1 MATRVVSEVQKI
13 NSAIAD
19 VYAFLSDFSKIGK
32 LIETARQMGAGN
44 QMPELADKIEDV
56 RTTVDACTFMVKGV
70 GEMGMKIVERE
81 EPKLI
86 KLEGDGRLPFEFQV
100 WIQLLDNGPYDTR
113 LRITA
118 EAELNMMMKMSE
130 GETGKGNQST
140 GRRSGKNS
148 LRIYTIIKKL
158 FIAKSF
164 FGYLDR
170 SSKSMSSNLFVSTS
184 SWTAIV
190 SPLRAALM

>member
-100 WIQLLDNGPYDTR
+100 WIQLLDNGPYVANNGRGGVEHDDENV
-113 LRITA
+113 A
-118 EAELNMMMKMSE
+118 E

-190 SPLRAALM
+190 SPLRATLM

>member
-1 MATRVVSEVQKI
+1 MATRVVSDVQKI

-32 LIETARQMGAGN
+32 LIETAR
-44 QMPELADKIEDV
+44 KIEDV
-56 RTTVDACTFMVKGV
+56 RTTEDACTFMVKGV

-118 EAELNMMMKMSE
+118 EAELNMMMKMLLKGKLEKGINQLAE
-130 GETGKGNQST
+130 G
-140 GRRSGKNS
+140 
-148 LRIYTIIKKL
+148 L
-158 FIAKSF
+158 AKIPY
-164 FGYLDR
+164 GYIR
-170 SSKSMSSNLFVSTS
+170 
-184 SWTAIV
+184 
-190 SPLRAALM
+190 